1 MSMEAALDE
10 ERLAVLEL
18 MEGMNSKAPQ
28 RQRGSSG
35 SLGTAPPLLRGS
47 SPTTSPRSPVRSML
61 DIADDSIPRHASI
74 AGTSASGISQ
84 APVRSMLD
92 IGPTTTQQST
102 TKTISANTSPTE
114 CAATTPQQHNRS
126 LSDAVNQS
134 PPNFGPRGPGR
145 HNGDITDDYQFSGYL
160 QSNPGGPV
168 APKRNTLAGKKP
180 AGNAMADAMRGDL
193 GAHPKDRGRSL
204 GNLGFL
210 PGINV
215 PKSRSPHNRLGVR
228 SASPTS
234 ANTNMLVMDSGLMVD
249 KDSAYRRLSDANLA
263 LAGGSFSSLA
273 HRKRNDSD
281 SKGRLTKDYSYH
293 EDDVVESSDDSN
305 SDSDEEK
312 RGRKHRPP
320 KDEETPLGLGKSD
333 NGPRTAKSLMAA
345 AEEERQSLVDEQKRK
360 SYKVR
365 SLLEPEIKIT
375 GPGGEKLKVPN
386 KAGVHPSNAF
396 DLGGASGFNTPHDS
410 DTEQEISDI
419 RRAQRLAIL
428 LTPIAS
434 RPETQ
439 RSVRTM
445 FRGDFAKMQRDAR
458 EEGRSNRKYLVATDL
473 SEEAAHALEW
483 TVGTVLRD
491 GDTLLA
497 IYCVDEDTGINSEGP
512 SPSVERQA
520 ESIAGSA
527 VSLPPSTLSNLRHSI
542 AAGSGPHVPSPLG
555 AGTPRG
561 IGTPRSGNSASPV
574 TRNTSHAEQERYRAV
589 EDITERVSKLLRKTK
604 LQVRVVVEVIHCKSP
619 KHLIC
624 EVIDY
629 FEPTMVVLGSRGRS
643 ALKGYVAPPL
653 VRGHPPRPSA
663 SFPSRWQIFKKNGE

>member
-18 MEGMNSKAPQ
+18 MEGMNRAPQ
-28 RQRGSSG
+28 RPRGSSG
-35 SLGTAPPLLRGS
+35 SLGTAPPLRGS
-47 SPTTSPRSPVRSML
+47 SPTTSPRSAVRSML

-84 APVRSMLD
+84 APIRSMLD
-92 IGPTTTQQST
+92 IGPPPPTHKKDISGGSSSR
-102 TKTISANTSPTE
+102 SANTSPIEST
-114 CAATTPQQHNRS
+114 ATTPQQQNRS
-126 LSDAVNQS
+126 LSDAVRQ

-145 HNGDITDDYQFSGYL
+145 HNGDITDDYQFSGYP

-180 AGNAMADAMRGDL
+180 AGNAMADAMSGNL
-193 GAHPKDRGRSL
+193 SKERGRSL
-204 GNLGFL
+204 GNLGLL
-210 PGINV
+210 PGINGQ
-215 PKSRSPHNRLGVR
+215 KSRSPHNRLGVR
-228 SASPTS
+228 SASPAS
-234 ANTNMLVMDSGLMVD
+234 ASSNMLVMDNGLLVD

-263 LAGGSFSSLA
+263 LAGGDLSSLA
-273 HRKRNDSD
+273 HRKKRDSYT
-281 SKGRLTKDYSYH
+281 KGRLTKDYSYS
-293 EDDVVESSDDSN
+293 EEGVVESSDDSH
-305 SDSDEEK
+305 SDSDEGP
-312 RGRKHRPP
+312 RGRRHRSS
-320 KDEETPLGLGKSD
+320 DEKADTSQGLGKAD
-333 NGPRTAKSLMAA
+333 NGPRQAKSLMAA
-345 AEEERQSLVDEQKRK
+345 AEEERQSLVEQEKKK

-365 SLLEPEIKIT
+365 SLLEPEIKVT
-375 GPGGEKLKVPN
+375 GPGGEKLKMPN

-419 RRAQRLAIL
+419 LRAQRLAIL

-434 RPETQ
+434 KPETQ

-445 FRGDFAKMQRDAR
+445 FRGDFAKMQREAR
-458 EEGRSNRKYLVATDL
+458 EEGRKNRKYLVATDL

-497 IYCVDEDTGINSEGP
+497 IYCVDEEHGISSEGP
-512 SPSVERQA
+512 TPSLERQA
-520 ESIAGSA
+520 ESAANSA
-527 VSLPPSTLSNLRHSI
+527 VSLPQSTLSNLRHSI
-542 AAGSGPHVPSPLG
+542 TPGSSAAHVPSPFG
-555 AGTPRG
+555 VSTPRG
-561 IGTPRSGNSASPV
+561 IGTPRSGNSATPL
-574 TRNTSHAEQERYRAV
+574 TRNLSQAAQERYRAV

-643 ALKGYVAPPL
+643 ALKGYVQNFL
-653 VRGHPPRPSA
+653 Q
-663 SFPSRWQIFKKNGE
+663 SRVIAYLMRRLGGI